1 MEKMTRLTWIIAC
14 FLIITLIAV
23 GASYGANPAAI
34 WLFDDGKGNVAKDSS
49 GNGNDGEVIGAK
61 WIKEG
66 KFKGALEFNGAGNWV
81 KVKDSPSLTP
91 PNITLMAWFY
101 LYQVSAERAI
111 CEKYDWVAGKGS
123 YVLRTGNWGGGTEKD
138 VKFMLVVGAA
148 VPNLISAPNILESN
162 KWFHAA
168 GTVDGKKVRLYVN
181 GGLKEEKAETSKV
194 LDSDADLSIGTRGDT
209 HDVHWVNGII
219 DEVAIFDEAMTEEE
233 IKKVM
238 ELGIEGYLAVTPKGK
253 ITSTWAMLKAS
264 LD

>member
-1 MEKMTRLTWIIAC
+1 MTKLTWRIVCVLTISI
-14 FLIITLIAV
+14 FITV
-23 GASYGANPAAI
+23 SVSYGANPAAI

-49 GNGNDGEVIGAK
+49 GNGNDGEVIAAK
-61 WIKEG
+61 WTKKG
-66 KFKGALEFNGAGNWV
+66 KFKGALEFNGVGNWV
-81 KVKDSPSLTP
+81 RVKDSPFLTP
-91 PNITLMAWFY
+91 PHITLMAWFY

-111 CEKYDWVAGKGS
+111 CEKYDWQGGKGS
-123 YVLRTGNWGGGTEKD
+123 YVLRTGAWGGGTEKD
-138 VKFMLVVGAA
+138 VKFMLIVGAA
-148 VPNLISAPNILESN
+148 VPNLISAPGILEPN

-181 GGLKEEKAETSKV
+181 GELKDEKSESSEV
-194 LDSDADLSIGTRGDT
+194 LDSDADLSIGCRGDT

-264 LD
+264 FD